1 MENPFAPPRADL
13 AAPDAGGPGPRIP
26 WEDRTAHPALG
37 ERLMATLRWLAQRP
51 SGLGPALAAPSDLV
65 APIGFFALLA
75 LPLTVVTALLGA
87 FFPVQPFWQA
97 WMGLPAPPQPEGLA
111 RTIALLAA
119 TLGAPFG
126 LALGVLIMGLLTHAG
141 LWAVGATRQ
150 KLGLTATFRTL
161 LYGSAAGT
169 LAAFP
174 LALAQFL
181 PGVAGQMGQIVH
193 TLATTVGLTT
203 WYGLLYARAH
213 RTDTWRGVLGAW
225 LPLVA
230 FLLCCG
236 ACLGSLFAFGGE
248 AFREAL
254 SKGLRGGM

>member
-1 MENPFAPPRADL
+1 MDNPFAPPQADL
-13 AAPDAGGPGPRIP
+13 AAPEPGMSGPRMP
-26 WEDRTAHPALG
+26 WEDRAAFPALG
-37 ERLMATLRWLAQRP
+37 GRVMATLRWLIQRP
-51 SGLGPALAAPSDLV
+51 VELGPALAAPADLV
-65 APIGFFALLA
+65 PPIGFFALLA
-75 LPLTVVTALLGA
+75 LPLTLIAALLGA

-97 WMGLPAPPQPEGLA
+97 WMGLPTPPHPEGLA
-111 RTIALLAA
+111 RTLALMAA
-119 TLGAPFG
+119 TVGVPFA

-141 LWAVGATRQ
+141 LWTVGATRQ
-150 KLGLTATFRTL
+150 KLGLLATFRTL

-181 PGVAGQMGQIVH
+181 PGVAGQIGQIAH
-193 TLATTVGLTT
+193 TLFTLLVLTT

-225 LPLVA
+225 LPLLA

-248 AFREAL
+248 AFREGLA
-254 SKGLRGGM
+254 KGLRGGM